1 MDDKSQ
7 TQLLADA
14 IRKHR
19 KARHWSA
26 NTLSLKAG
34 LSASYVALL
43 ESGRSTRPSVQV
55 VAQIAAALDVPMD
68 DIVRDMGL
76 PLAVSAASHNRV
88 TEIWQQ
94 LHGPSRRTYLDI
106 GESLMALQDAYED
119 EPHSR
124 MAASDPA
131 QLVIAELED

>member
-1 MDDKSQ
+1 MDEKTQ

-131 QLVIAELED
+131 QLVIAELEH